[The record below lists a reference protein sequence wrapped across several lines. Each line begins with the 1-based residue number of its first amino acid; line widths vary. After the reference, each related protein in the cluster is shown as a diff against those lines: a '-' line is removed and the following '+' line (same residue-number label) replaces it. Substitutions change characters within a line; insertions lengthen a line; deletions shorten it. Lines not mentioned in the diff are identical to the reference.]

1 MTPRYTFFHKIVDCY
16 HSATLSCFVL
26 SMRGHHI
33 LQIFNEQCSKHIDR
47 MYLVH
52 ITCLGLHGLSHKLS
66 FTSLRRVTILVFET
80 EPINIF
86 LKNFVKKCDDF
97 LNSCNDCITAS
108 IYCQTIF
115 KYSSWIRTN
124 VSLAIPTIQLSLC
137 GPLRP
142 KPLDDKT
149 LRNSLTNF

>member
-1 MTPRYTFFHKIVDCY
+1 MRFYMIPRYTFFHKIVDCY
-16 HSATLSCFVL
+16 HSAALSCFVL
-26 SMRGHHI
+26 SCEDI
-33 LQIFNEQCSKHIDR
+33 IFYK
-47 MYLVH
+47 
-52 ITCLGLHGLSHKLS
+52 
-66 FTSLRRVTILVFET
+66 
-80 EPINIF
+80 F
-86 LKNFVKKCDDF
+86 LKIVVKKFDDFLNSCYDCITPCIYCQELCFSAVAYAVDLSKTKLF

-124 VSLAIPTIQLSLC
+124 VSLAIPTLQLSLC